1 MKENKNILERVELL
15 EELIEQQKLGLLLS
29 NDIINL
35 NSELIE
41 LYEKQLDN
49 YKSLNYVLKKS
60 LVVCLIFLVVI
71 SVLHIT
77 SLFM

>member
-1 MKENKNILERVELL
+1 MEENKNILERVELL

-41 LYEKQLDN
+41 LYEKQLNN
-49 YKSLNYVLKKS
+49 YKSLNYELKKS
-60 LVVCLIFLVVI
+60 LVVCLIVLVVI

>member
-29 NDIINL
+29 DDIINL

-41 LYEKQLDN
+41 LYEKQADN
-49 YKSLNYVLKKS
+49 YRSLIYRLKKS
-60 LVVCLIFLVVI
+60 LMISAITLAVIFI
-71 SVLHIT
+71 LHVT
-77 SLFM
+77 SLLV